1 METVGWVLTKSLHL
15 KMGRIDMTSLE
26 NQRYHPMRQKG
37 RNGERE
43 KMVLILW
50 NHCLKS
56 EQEKKKKSVL
66 QNTVVTRILFPS

>member
-43 KMVLILW
+43 REDGFDFVESLF
-50 NHCLKS
+50 
-56 EQEKKKKSVL
+56 EK
-66 QNTVVTRILFPS
+66 

>member
-37 RNGERE
+37 RNGEGEMERERE

-56 EQEKKKKSVL
+56 EQEKKK
-66 QNTVVTRILFPS
+66 